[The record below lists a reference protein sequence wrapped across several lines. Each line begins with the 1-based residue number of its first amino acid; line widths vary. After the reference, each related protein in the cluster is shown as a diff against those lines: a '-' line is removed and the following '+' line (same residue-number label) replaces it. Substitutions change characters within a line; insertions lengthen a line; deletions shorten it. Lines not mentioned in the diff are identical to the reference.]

1 MIIGTEEG
9 HNELVEEVV
18 KRLAEN
24 GLYVKPKKCKQ
35 KVNKVEFLG
44 VVIEPEEIK
53 MEEVKVK
60 NILDWLT
67 LKEVKD
73 IQKYLGLAKYY
84 HQFIKDFATIA
95 RPLHDMV
102 KKDWKWE
109 QMERQE
115 EALKSL
121 KEKFTKELVLAALN
135 LDKRMRIEV
144 DALNFA
150 MEGVLSMEF
159 ENGK

>member
-1 MIIGTEEG
+1 M
-9 HNELVEEVV
+9 
-18 KRLAEN
+18 
-24 GLYVKPKKCKQ
+24 
-35 KVNKVEFLG
+35 
-44 VVIEPEEIK
+44 VIEPEEIK

-95 RPLHDMV
+95 RPLCDMV

-109 QMERQE
+109 
-115 EALKSL
+115 
-121 KEKFTKELVLAALN
+121 
-135 LDKRMRIEV
+135 
-144 DALNFA
+144 
-150 MEGVLSMEF
+150 
-159 ENGK
+159 